1 MSNIPR
7 EKQGIYLNKRYSK
20 WKESSFSSSGFFP
33 IFSPFKDEY
42 ILRNLSGNAVK
53 LYVFLG
59 LMSGNETG
67 ETWVSIESI
76 SNYFNKSERTIS
88 NWISELENAKLIVRF
103 QLKKDGVAHT
113 FLLPYGLDTE
123 MRAENDGEK

>member
-1 MSNIPR
+1 MSKIPR
-7 EKQGIYLNKRYSK
+7 EKQGSYLNKRYSE
-20 WKESSFSSSGFFP
+20 WKEISFDNSGFFP

-42 ILRNLSGNAVK
+42 ILKKLSGNAVK
-53 LYVFLG
+53 LYVYLG

-76 SNYFNKSERTIS
+76 SNYFQKSERTIS
-88 NWISELENAKLIVRF
+88 NWISELENAKLIARF

-113 FLLPYGLDTE
+113 YLLPYGLDKE
-123 MRAENDGEK
+123 KRAENDGEK